1 LIIDARHWPGRRLQ
15 TRVCIVGSG
24 MGGASAAKKLIEA
37 GVDVLFIEAGGERPN
52 SSDPLIRHQAVG
64 QSFGVPFTRALELG
78 GSTNLWHGICS
89 PFDPIDF
96 ETRDWI
102 ADSGWPIS
110 YRDLAPHY
118 AEALGW
124 LGLAG
129 LPLAAMEA
137 AASAHEILAS
147 KAFWSLRTPARMKD
161 MVLDWTQSGRARCLM
176 HAVALQL
183 RADPEGVVR
192 SLLVGC
198 GARTIEVHADAFI
211 IAAGA
216 LETPRLLLNS
226 GRGPGQGF
234 GAGAAQTGRYLMDH
248 PVGYFS
254 QVVFHKQQSA
264 PFGPP
269 VTDMRAHFGFAL
281 QPELQHRF
289 RLPNHYVF
297 IRPGTGSAKAPNALL
312 RSFLGVRKLTD
323 LSLRQLLPLVTSPY
337 ILQRVAR
344 ERLGIG
350 TATRFGDIYVM
361 AEQAP
366 SPFSRVTLSDRL
378 RDRFGYPIA
387 QVDWRIP
394 QNEWDHFGEYFS
406 LIAKGLGADE
416 RIASLRLDGAEEW
429 PQVLSSAAHHLGTAR
444 MAATPRRGVVDADLR
459 VFGCSNLFVC
469 DGSVFPTAGGT
480 NPSLTISALALRL
493 GDHLAKRLST
503 PVMAEAAVG

>member
-1 LIIDARHWPGRRLQ
+1 LIIDGRRWPGRRLQ
-15 TRVCIVGSG
+15 TGICIVGSG

-37 GVDVLFIEAGGERPN
+37 GLDVLFIEAGGDRP
-52 SSDPLIRHQAVG
+52 SSGEALIQHQTVG

-96 ETRDWI
+96 ESRDWI
-102 ADSGWPIS
+102 AESGWPIS
-110 YRDLAPHY
+110 YRDLVPHY
-118 AEALGW
+118 AQALDW

-129 LPLAAMEA
+129 VSLEEMTAVAPGE
-137 AASAHEILAS
+137 EILAT

-161 MVLDWTQSGRARCLM
+161 MVRDWTRTGRARCLT

-183 RADPEGVVR
+183 QADAHGAVR

-198 GARTIEVHADAFI
+198 GDRTVEVRADAFI

-226 GRGPGQGF
+226 GRGSGHGF
-234 GAGAAQTGRYLMDH
+234 GAGAAQVGRYLMDH

-269 VTDMRAHFGFAL
+269 VTDIRAHFGFAL
-281 QPELQHRF
+281 RPELQQRF

-323 LSLRQLLPLVTSPY
+323 LSLRQLMPLVTSPY

-366 SPFSRVTLSDRL
+366 NPFSRVMLSDKL

-394 QNEWDHFGEYFS
+394 QNEWDHFDEYF
-406 LIAKGLGADE
+406 GLVAEGLRADE
-416 RIASLRLDGAEEW
+416 RVASLRLDRAEEW

-459 VFGCSNLFVC
+459 VFGCNNLYVC

-503 PVMAEAAVG
+503 PVMVQAAAS